1 MTDEREYDPADFAP
15 GSQGCHEALHTTYML
30 ADILS
35 KHLSEHPAILS
46 HPEWK
51 ARVDRAA
58 EELEA
63 LYQEIGAAHLDANDL
78 P

>member
-1 MTDEREYDPADFAP
+1 MTDEREYDPAHFAP

-46 HPEWK
+46 HPEWT

-63 LYQEIGAAHLDANDL
+63 LYQEIGAAHLDAND
-78 P
+78 PP